1 MIRRILAC
9 TALAAMIWLVF
20 FTDGR
25 GLVMQWLQD
34 QNQPHI
40 WIIFITALIY
50 AIALS
55 VPFLPA
61 VELGWLVMAAFG
73 PIGILSIWMAT
84 PFGLLFA
91 FCIGYWLREWPFI
104 QRLQHRFRTKVAEAT
119 GSSPG
124 DRMLRLASEKLT
136 SHPYIALGIL
146 VNVPGNWVIGGG
158 GGIGLMAGASGLYHP
173 LKFVLVLIP
182 ATGVVALLMLIGV
195 HAPTVG

>member
-73 PIGILSIWMAT
+73 SLQLLSMQMN
-84 PFGLLFA
+84 GRMKMR
-91 FCIGYWLREWPFI
+91 G
-104 QRLQHRFRTKVAEAT
+104 RTIE
-119 GSSPG
+119 
-124 DRMLRLASEKLT
+124 
-136 SHPYIALGIL
+136 H
-146 VNVPGNWVIGGG
+146 
-158 GGIGLMAGASGLYHP
+158 
-173 LKFVLVLIP
+173 
-182 ATGVVALLMLIGV
+182 
-195 HAPTVG
+195 